1 MTDINLKVVD
11 NIESLDGLVNN
22 AAVIPVLVNA
32 VDVPKEAMNQIL
44 DGNLKAKINLM
55 QVVVK

>member
-11 NIESLDGLVNN
+11 NIESLDGWVNN
-22 AAVIPVLVNA
+22 AAVIPVLANA
-32 VDVPKEAMNQIL
+32 VGVPKEAMNQIL
-44 DGNLKAKINLM
+44 DVNLKAKINLM